1 MQVALSFYNTIFLR
15 SIKQDSQNQHTLR
28 LRQIGWEQHTPNKHN
43 TQTKNGNHHDTEL
56 YGFLLNFNKIYEFY
70 GS

>member
-1 MQVALSFYNTIFLR
+1 MAYEGSGGNALRILD
-15 SIKQDSQNQHTLR
+15 QSQKQHTPF

-43 TQTKNGNHHDTEL
+43 TQTKDGNHHDTEF
-56 YGFLLNFNKIYEFY
+56 YGFFTEFY